1 MFTWPVG
8 LYLFATHDDDCGLQ
22 DAKRYIEERGYTNEN
37 VRIVRV
43 KDSICVMTKKEF
55 TIDLQPVE
63 WD

>member
-8 LYLFATHDDDCGLQ
+8 LYLFATHDDDIGLQ
-22 DAKRYIEERGYTNEN
+22 QAKDFINERAYNNEN

-55 TIDLQPVE
+55 TIDLKPVAWE
-63 WD
+63 